1 MSFVSSTSDFSLDI
15 RIRYVPMLGHCAFG
29 IDTDMQN
36 DVENPYMKNS
46 IALFQIDIT
55 RLPIVK
61 LSNIFPWLNPFL
73 VFMLRNAINLID
85 TLRRVMPS
93 LMRRVQISP
102 ITWIMEQV
110 REVVKKRVASGKGR
124 VDLLQLMLDAA
135 KQDEVKVSAF

>member
-1 MSFVSSTSDFSLDI
+1 
-15 RIRYVPMLGHCAFG
+15 
-29 IDTDMQN
+29 MQN

-61 LSNIFPWLNPFL
+61 LSNLCPWLNPFL
-73 VFMLRNAINLID
+73 VFVLRNAIILID
-85 TLRRVMPS
+85 TLRRVMPR

-110 REVVKKRVASGKGR
+110 REVVKKRLASGTR
-124 VDLLQLMLDAA
+124 RMDLLQLMLDAA
-135 KQDEVKVSAF
+135 KQDEVKVSVF